1 MQYIKP
7 HIQTVCLGQAASAAA
22 VLLAAGEPGKRLA
35 LPNARVMIHQPRI
48 EGGSRAQ
55 ASDIEI
61 YAEEILRM
69 REWLENILAHHTG
82 QTAEKVRE
90 DIERDTFLSAQQAKE
105 YGIVDQVL
113 ESRKAVDV
121 PTK

>member
-35 LPNARVMIHQPRI
+35 LPNARVMIHQPRV
-48 EGGSRAQ
+48 EGGGRAQ

-82 QTAEKVRE
+82 QTPEKVRE
-90 DIERDTFLSAQQAKE
+90 DIERDTFLSAAQAKD

-113 ESRKAVDV
+113 ESRKAVVV
-121 PTK
+121 PTP